1 MCRRAVVLEQYQS
14 KPTENLKKHLCCDI
28 CAIKCEYNEVSC
40 KLFIHPYLLSKEN
53 ECDLN
58 EFDNLGLESSN
69 SSESES
75 DSE

>member
-53 ECDLN
+53 
-58 EFDNLGLESSN
+58 
-69 SSESES
+69 
-75 DSE
+75 